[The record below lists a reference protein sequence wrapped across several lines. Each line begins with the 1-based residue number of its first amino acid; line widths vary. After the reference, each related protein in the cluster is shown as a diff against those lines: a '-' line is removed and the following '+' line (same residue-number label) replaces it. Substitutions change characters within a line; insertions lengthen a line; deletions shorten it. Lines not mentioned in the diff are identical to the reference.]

1 MKNSNKSLV
10 KSGLIL
16 SLMTFASRIMGLIR
30 EMTKA
35 AFLGTSAYADAFG
48 IAFMIP
54 NLFRRLF
61 AENAISV
68 AFIPTF
74 RGYIEDAVTPEKKA
88 ETQEFVSAT
97 LTLVSFLT
105 TCVVVLGILFVGFV
119 IPFFYNNQTD
129 T

>member
-1 MKNSNKSLV
+1 MTQIKKKSLV
-10 KSGLIL
+10 KSGLVL

-61 AENAISV
+61 AENSISV

-74 RGYIEDAVTPEKKA
+74 RGYLEEENSDAKHA
-88 ETQEFVSAT
+88 ETQLFISST

-105 TCVVVLGILFVGFV
+105 AIVTVIGIILSRFIV
-119 IPFFYNNQTD
+119 P
-129 T
+129 